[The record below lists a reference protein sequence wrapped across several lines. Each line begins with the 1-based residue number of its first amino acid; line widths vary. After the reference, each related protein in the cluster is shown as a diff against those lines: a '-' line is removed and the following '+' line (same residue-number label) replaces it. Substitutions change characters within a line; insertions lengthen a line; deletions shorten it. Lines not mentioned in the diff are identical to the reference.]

1 MLNRSQLYTLLLARK
16 HRGNL
21 FSPLPRD
28 LISLIGSCSENPQ
41 SEISTLLHHIAFGS
55 LASAKAMLDVT
66 PRLVL
71 QAGNVVTPSG
81 LKVKRTTPL
90 EFALGAG
97 DVEMA
102 KMIAPY
108 FDSRKIAGGKSE
120 RAEQYARY
128 RKHIDNMLMQTPYDY
143 TLLVTTLKHASFADV
158 NAALSNDRTYES
170 ALHDVLT
177 QFRKEFT
184 PGEINVGMH
193 FHYQHLLHAAKVY
206 DREFYNLQ
214 DYDKARL
221 FARQVIGFLQ
231 RNLPAIDRMIFAQGL
246 TRIVEYNIPIKRSF
260 KFAYDSSEFPF
271 TDRGYSI
278 HSGLGFEHFIGE
290 MGLPALCW
298 GEVGPRATLW
308 QGNLEKLISSKIV
321 MLAELARPQ
330 REEKTFKCVIC

>member
-1 MLNRSQLYTLLLARK
+1 MLTRSQLYTLLLARK

-28 LISLIGSCSENPQ
+28 LISLIGSYSENPE
-41 SEISTLLHHIAFGS
+41 SEISTLLHHIAYGN
-55 LASAKAMLDVT
+55 LASAKAMLDVK

-81 LKVKRTTPL
+81 LKVKRTSPL
-90 EFALGAG
+90 EGALGAG

-108 FDSRKIAGGKSE
+108 FDSRKIAGGAKV

-128 RKHIDNMLMQTPYDY
+128 RPHIDNIFMQTPYDF
-143 TLLVTTLKHASFADV
+143 TLLITTLKHASFTDV
-158 NAALSNDRTYES
+158 DAELSNDMTHES
-170 ALHDVLT
+170 ALRDVLT

-206 DREFYNLQ
+206 DQEFYNLQ

-221 FARQVIGFLQ
+221 FARQVIGFIQ

-246 TRIVEYNIPIKRSF
+246 RRVVDYNFAIKRSF

-290 MGLPALCW
+290 FGLPALSW
-298 GEVGPRATLW
+298 GEVGPRPAIW
-308 QGNLEKLISSKIV
+308 QGNFEKLISSKIF
-321 MLAELARPQ
+321 MLTELARAQ
-330 REEKTFKCVIC
+330 REEKTFQCVTC